1 VQKSLNKNE
10 MEQPLIAAVETSGRL
25 GSAAL
30 AVGEKL
36 LAQRDFSAPMRHSS
50 ELFPAIEELLARFGR
65 NPSQIGQVYL
75 SIGPGSFTGL
85 RIAVT
90 FAKMLAM
97 ANSAKIAAVSTSDVI
112 VSNAVT
118 SINNCQKKQ
127 KYDRFGTILDA
138 KRGQFFVAVYQ
149 KRAQTAADTKHR
161 TPLGDYEKIL
171 PDCLMTAE
179 KFLERF
185 ANCQPVTAL
194 LGEGLIY
201 HADKFRARGIEIID
215 EQYWWPQA
223 SNVHQLGWYKA
234 TKGEFTDA
242 LELQPL
248 YLRQPQLGV
257 SRIRRNG

>member
-1 VQKSLNKNE
+1 MNKNNT
-10 MEQPLIAAVETSGRL
+10 EQPLIVAVETSGRL

-30 AVGEKL
+30 AAGEKL

-65 NPSQIGQVYL
+65 NPSQIDQVHL

-90 FAKMLAM
+90 FAKMLAL
-97 ANSAKIAAVSTSDVI
+97 ANSARIVAVSTSDVI
-112 VSNAVT
+112 VSNVT
-118 SINNCQKKQ
+118 ALTHNYLTKP
-127 KYDRFGTILDA
+127 KYDRLGTILDA

-149 KRAQTAADTKHR
+149 KRVQTTANTEHR

-179 KFLERF
+179 QFLERF
-185 ANCQPVTAL
+185 AHSQPVTAL
-194 LGEGLIY
+194 LGEGLVY
-201 HADKFRARGIEIID
+201 YADKFRAPGIDIID
-215 EQYWWPQA
+215 QRYWWPKA
-223 SNVHQLGWYKA
+223 SNVHLLGWDKA

-242 LELQPL
+242 PELQPL

-257 SRIRRNG
+257 SRIRKIH

>member
-1 VQKSLNKNE
+1 MNKNE
-10 MEQPLIAAVETSGRL
+10 IGQPLIVAVETSGRL

-30 AVGEKL
+30 AAGEKL
-36 LAQRDFSAPMRHSS
+36 LAQKAFSAPMRHSS
-50 ELFPAIEELLARFGR
+50 ELFPAIEELLTRFEKK
-65 NPSQIGQVYL
+65 PSHIDQVYL

-90 FAKMLAM
+90 FAKMLAL
-97 ANSAKIAAVSTSDVI
+97 ANSAKIVTVSTSDVI
-112 VSNAVT
+112 VSNVIT
-118 SINNCQKKQ
+118 SIDGFQTKQ
-127 KYDRFGTILDA
+127 NYDRFGTILDA

-161 TPLGDYEKIL
+161 TALKDHEKIL

-179 KFLERF
+179 QFLVKF
-185 ANCQPVTAL
+185 AQPYSVTAL
-194 LGEGLIY
+194 LGEGLVY
-201 HADKFRARGIEIID
+201 YADRFRAPGIEIID
-215 EQYWWPQA
+215 RQYWWPQA
-223 SNVHQLGWYKA
+223 SKVHRLGWVKA

-257 SRIRRNG
+257 SRVRRSS